1 MDTAKS
7 LIDNSEEKTNEVKKA
22 FDEMTVAYKKCEEF
36 EKSVAFPKNLIL
48 DEREKNNENRLL
60 KQLKDSI
67 DKWEK
72 KLNDLRN
79 PILD

>member
-1 MDTAKS
+1 MPDKDRVFQILCDHCCSVMDGWIPYPSTCIAGSTGWK
-7 LIDNSEEKTNEVKKA
+7 LYYVRK
-22 FDEMTVAYKKCEEF
+22 
-36 EKSVAFPKNLIL
+36 
-48 DEREKNNENRLL
+48 LL